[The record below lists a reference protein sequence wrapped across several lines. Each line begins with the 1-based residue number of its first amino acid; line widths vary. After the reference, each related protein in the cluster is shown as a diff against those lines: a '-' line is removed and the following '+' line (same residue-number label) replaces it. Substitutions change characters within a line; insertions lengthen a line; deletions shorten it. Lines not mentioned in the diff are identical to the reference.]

1 MKAFKNPAT
10 WLAIL
15 ALQGCSSAPEV
26 VTEPELP
33 PATLDEPKSIQPQ
46 TFIMR
51 GQVVVGH
58 ETRTFTPCGSQQQY
72 WLDLPKGALQQALAL
87 PSRPYQTMYGE
98 MIGHLS
104 VPSQT
109 GYNADFT
116 ARFVVEQVNLL
127 TTENPERCSQPLRPT
142 RAFGTE
148 PFWSASFNKD
158 QITYT
163 PMGDKPQNL
172 AIQSSRV
179 SADKR
184 QYSLNDG
191 ELELQK
197 ETCNDGMSDSIYGWK
212 SQLTIGSKDLD
223 GCATVANVDSTLD
236 WSGLYFASSTDNI
249 GFSVQLE
256 LHGNHSATT
265 TYSYTSG
272 EPSIIEQGFWQQLNK
287 DQVQVV
293 MTQHQQQYLISERI
307 FTRDGYQLTAEKE
320 KVGNVVYPI
329 SNGGL
334 TLFRAKSTLSTQV
347 EKASNTSVDLSAK
360 QINSSSD
367 FNQDVDNAIRRY
379 FKIHQTSPD
388 NTKYRWLTYDLNGDG
403 NDELLAQ
410 LDWCGS
416 GGCTLLI
423 FENHND
429 DWRFN
434 SRITLVQDDIRL
446 GKNQNHG
453 WQDLIFNVR
462 GGGATPA
469 QHKLSYT
476 GVSYPMNPSVSP
488 VVQGNNVTDVI
499 LFADKITPVQ
509 DGVML

>member
-15 ALQGCSSAPEV
+15 ALQGCSTAPEV
-26 VTEPELP
+26 MTEPELP

-58 ETRTFTPCGSQQQY
+58 ETRTFTPCGSKQQY
-72 WLDLPKGALQQALAL
+72 WLDLPKESLQQALIL

-127 TTENPERCSQPLRPT
+127 TTENPERCSQPLRST

-179 SADKR
+179 SSDKR
-184 QYSLNDG
+184 KYSLNDG
-191 ELELQK
+191 SLELQK
-197 ETCNDGMSDSIYGWK
+197 GTCNDGMSDSIYGWK
-212 SQLTIGSKDLD
+212 SQLAIGSKDLE

-236 WSGLYFASSTDNI
+236 WSGLYFASSTDNV

-256 LHGNHSATT
+256 LHDNHSATT

-272 EPSIIEQGFWQQLNK
+272 EPSIVEQGFWQQLNK

-307 FTRDGYQLTAEKE
+307 FTRNGYQITAEKE

-334 TLFRAKSTLSTQV
+334 TLFRAKPTLNTQV
-347 EKASNTSVDLSAK
+347 EKAPSTSVDLSAK
-360 QINSSSD
+360 QINSSSE
-367 FNQDVDNAIRRY
+367 FNQDVDNAIRHY

-423 FENHND
+423 FENYND

-446 GKNQNHG
+446 GKAQHHG

-476 GVSYPMNPSVSP
+476 GVSYPMNPSVAP
-488 VVQGNNVTDVI
+488 VAQNNDVTDAI
-499 LFADKITPVQ
+499 LFADKITPAQ